1 MQAPAGTGQNPVSPI
16 LGVGMSVELQC
27 PECQSTLRIADEN
40 IGKRSKCPSCAHV
53 FALDG
58 ASGVASSD
66 ATRTDQRNQEVGNPL
81 VDPLVAGESFTD
93 GVARDPVDWQMGSM
107 PNPYSPISS
116 QVTQTVELGP
126 ITPTVVAIDQVLE
139 AAIALFRKHW
149 VAVCLTVGIVA
160 AVNYGVN
167 FFYNILTAYIR
178 SPLLLHG
185 EEWLIGINVVVFL
198 LISIL
203 GLWLQLGQSLVMLE
217 VSRGHVADYSRIFA
231 AASFLPSAIGA
242 WLIRYSLLGLVVLA
256 FAGIPSGI
264 AYLMTGELETPI
276 LVGLV
281 GACLGAVPFFVLML
295 GFSMAQLLVLD
306 QRCGPWDAV
315 VTSWQITQGNKI
327 TLLLLGLVVSAIS
340 VIAFIV
346 GVLALCV
353 GLIFTMVGAAA
364 FGFLAQAVAYLCMT
378 GQPTVIPEVNAVRA

>member
-1 MQAPAGTGQNPVSPI
+1 VQAPAGTGQNPASPI

-27 PECQSTLRIADEN
+27 PECQSTLRVADEN

-53 FALDG
+53 FTVGG
-58 ASGVASSD
+58 ASGVASPD
-66 ATRTDQRNQEVGNPL
+66 ATRTDQRNQEMGNPL
-81 VDPLVAGESFTD
+81 VDPLVDGESFTD
-93 GVARDPVDWQMGSM
+93 GVARDPVDWQTGST

-126 ITPTVVAIDQVLE
+126 ITPTVVTIDQVLE

-167 FFYNILTAYIR
+167 FFYNILTAIIDNT
-178 SPLLLHG
+178 PLAG

-203 GLWLQLGQSLVMLE
+203 GLWLQLGQSLVMLDI
-217 VSRGHVADYSRIFA
+217 SRGHVADYGRIFA
-231 AASFLPSAIGA
+231 AAVFLPSAIGA

-256 FAGIPSGI
+256 FAGIPSGL

-378 GQPTVIPEVNAVRA
+378 GQPMVIPEVNTVRA

>member
-16 LGVGMSVELQC
+16 LGVGMSFELQC
-27 PECQSTLRIADEN
+27 PECQSTLRVADEN

-53 FALDG
+53 FTVDG
-58 ASGVASSD
+58 ASGVASPD
-66 ATRTDQRNQEVGNPL
+66 ATRTDQRNQEMGNPL
-81 VDPLVAGESFTD
+81 VDPLVDRESFTD
-93 GVARDPVDWQMGSM
+93 GVARDPVDWQMGST

-116 QVTQTVELGP
+116 QVNQTVELGP
-126 ITPTVVAIDQVLE
+126 ITPTVVTIDQVLE

-167 FFYNILTAYIR
+167 FFYNILTAIIDNT
-178 SPLLLHG
+178 PLAG

-203 GLWLQLGQSLVMLE
+203 GLWLQLGQSLVMLDI
-217 VSRGHVADYSRIFA
+217 SRGRVADYGRIFA

-242 WLIRYSLLGLVVLA
+242 WFIRYSLLGLVVLA
-256 FAGIPSGI
+256 FAGIPSGL

-281 GACLGAVPFFVLML
+281 GACLGAVPFF
-295 GFSMAQLLVLD
+295 
-306 QRCGPWDAV
+306 
-315 VTSWQITQGNKI
+315 I
-327 TLLLLGLVVSAIS
+327 LLLG
-340 VIAFIV
+340 
-346 GVLALCV
+346 
-353 GLIFTMVGAAA
+353 
-364 FGFLAQAVAYLCMT
+364 
-378 GQPTVIPEVNAVRA
+378 

>member
-1 MQAPAGTGQNPVSPI
+1 MQAPAGTGQNPASPT

-27 PECQSTLRIADEN
+27 PECQSTLRVADEN

-53 FALDG
+53 FTVDG

-66 ATRTDQRNQEVGNPL
+66 ATRIDQRNQEVGNPL
-81 VDPLVAGESFTD
+81 VDPLVDGESFTD
-93 GVARDPVDWQMGSM
+93 GVTRDPVDWQTGST

-126 ITPTVVAIDQVLE
+126 ITPTVVTIDQVLE

-149 VAVCLTVGIVA
+149 VAVGLTVGIVA

-167 FFYNILTAYIR
+167 FFYNILTAIIDNT
-178 SPLLLHG
+178 PLAG

-203 GLWLQLGQSLVMLE
+203 GLWLQLGQSLVMLDI
-217 VSRGHVADYSRIFA
+217 SRGHVADYGRIFA

-256 FAGIPSGI
+256 FAGIPSGL

-276 LVGLV
+276 FVGLV

-364 FGFLAQAVAYLCMT
+364 FGFLAQVVAYMCMT
-378 GQPTVIPEVNAVRA
+378 GQPMVIPEVNAVRA